1 MKKKILICGATGFIG
16 RNLLEHFYGKDEYDI
31 KAVYH
36 RTPEPSRDVT
46 LIYPQVEWVYADLT
60 EKSHV
65 KNIMDGVDIV
75 FNYAAFT
82 TNIKDGIEK
91 PYLFVTDNVIMNSL
105 ILRYAY
111 EFGVEHVILP
121 SCTVMYE
128 DFGKPIK
135 ETDFKG
141 FIDDDKMYF
150 GGGSTKVYAENMCK
164 FYSKLGKTKYTVLR
178 QTNII
183 GKYDKT
189 DLDKAH
195 FFSSIVQKVSDATE
209 YIEVWGDG
217 TEEKDLLG
225 VGDLVNLIEIIIKKQ
240 KDNFELLNVASGK
253 NMSISD
259 IVKTIVKVSGKNLD
273 IKYDKTKPSRNIKTK
288 FNISKVK
295 NKYGWKP
302 KMSLKEI
309 LHEIKK
315 YK

>member
-16 RNLLEHFYGKDEYDI
+16 RNLLEHFVDKDEYDI
-31 KAVYH
+31 RAVWNN
-36 RTPEPSRDVT
+36 TINDDWVKDE
-46 LIYPQVEWVYADLT
+46 VEWVRADLT
-60 EKSHV
+60 KKEDV
-65 KNIMDGVDIV
+65 KKVMNGVDIV
-75 FNYAAFT
+75 LNYAAFT

-105 ILRYAY
+105 VLRYAY
-111 EFGVEHVILP
+111 EFGVEHVIFP
-121 SCTVMYE
+121 SCTVMYD

-150 GGGSTKVYAENMCK
+150 GGGSTKVYCENMCK
-164 FYSKLGKTKYTVLR
+164 FYSQLGKTKYTVLR
-178 QTNII
+178 QTNIV

-195 FFSSIVQKVSDATE
+195 FFSSIIQKVNSADD

-217 TEEKDLLG
+217 TEEKDLLS
-225 VGDLVNLIEIIIKKQ
+225 VNDLVNLIDIILKKQ
-240 KDNFELLNVASGK
+240 EDNFELLNVEYGK

-259 IVKTIVKVSGKNLD
+259 IVKTIVKVSGKNLE
-273 IKYDKTKPSRNIKTK
+273 IKYDTNKPSRDVKTK
-288 FNISKVK
+288 FDISKVK

-302 KMSLKEI
+302 EVKLEDI
-309 LHEIKK
+309 LNEIKK
-315 YK
+315 YN

>member
-16 RNLLEHFYGKDEYDI
+16 RNLLEHFVDKDDYDIRAVWHNTINDDWVKDE
-31 KAVYH
+31 
-36 RTPEPSRDVT
+36 
-46 LIYPQVEWVYADLT
+46 VEWVRADLT
-60 EKSHV
+60 KKEDV
-65 KNIMDGVDIV
+65 KKVMNGIDIV
-75 FNYAAFT
+75 LNYAAFT
-82 TNIKDGIEK
+82 TNIKDGVEK

-164 FYSKLGKTKYTVLR
+164 FYSQLGKTKYTVLR

-183 GKYDKT
+183 GKHDKT
-189 DLDKAH
+189 DLNKAH
-195 FFSSIVQKVSDATE
+195 FFSSIVQKVNLAEDC
-209 YIEVWGDG
+209 IEVWGDG
-217 TEEKDLLG
+217 TEEKDLLS
-225 VGDLVNLIEIIIKKQ
+225 VNDLINLIDIILKKQ

-259 IVKTIVKVSGKNLD
+259 IVKTIVEVSGKNLN
-273 IKYDKTKPSRNIKTK
+273 IKYDKSKPSRNIKTK
-288 FNISKVK
+288 FDISKVK
-295 NKYGWKP
+295 NKYGWISKTTLGETINEI
-302 KMSLKEI
+302 MELK
-309 LHEIKK
+309 
-315 YK
+315 

>member
-16 RNLLEHFYGKDEYDI
+16 RNLVENFMKKDNFDVRAVWNKPNDLTDFYNDDI
-31 KAVYH
+31 
-36 RTPEPSRDVT
+36 
-46 LIYPQVEWVYADLT
+46 EWVNADLT
-60 EKSHV
+60 KMEDV
-65 KNIMDGVDIV
+65 KRVMEDVNIVLH
-75 FNYAAFT
+75 YAAFT
-82 TNIKDGIEK
+82 TNIKDGIEN
-91 PYLFVTDNVIMNSL
+91 PQLFVTDNVIMNSL
-105 ILRYAY
+105 IFRYAY
-111 EFGVEHVILP
+111 EFGVEHVVFP

-150 GGGSTKVYAENMCK
+150 GGGTTKVYSENMCK

-195 FFSSIVQKVSDATE
+195 FFSSIVQKVNAADKH
-209 YIEVWGDG
+209 IEVWGDG
-217 TEEKDLLG
+217 TEEKDLLS
-225 VGDLVNLIEIIIKKQ
+225 VDDLVSLINIILKKQ
-240 KDNFELLNVASGK
+240 KENFELLNVATGK
-253 NMSISD
+253 NISISN
-259 IVKTIVKVSGKNLD
+259 IVEKIIKVSGKNLQ

-288 FNISKVK
+288 FDVSKVK
-295 NKYGWKP
+295 DRYDWEP
-302 KMSLKEI
+302 KINLEEG

-315 YK
+315 Y

>member
-16 RNLLEHFYGKDEYDI
+16 RNLLEHFVGKDDYDI
-31 KAVYH
+31 RAVWH
-36 RTPEPSRDVT
+36 NTINDDWVKDE
-46 LIYPQVEWVYADLT
+46 VEWVRADLT
-60 EKSHV
+60 KKDDV
-65 KNIMDGVDIV
+65 KKVMNGVDIV
-75 FNYAAFT
+75 LNYAAFT
-82 TNIKDGIEK
+82 TNIKDGMEK

-150 GGGSTKVYAENMCK
+150 GGGSTKVYSEDMCK
-164 FYSKLGKTKYTVLR
+164 FYSKLGETKYTVLR

-183 GKYDKT
+183 GKHDKT

-195 FFSSIVQKVSDATE
+195 FFSSIVQKVKSSKN

-217 TEEKDLLG
+217 TEEKDLLS
-225 VGDLVNLIEIIIKKQ
+225 VNDLVNLIEIIIKKQ
-240 KDNFELLNVASGK
+240 RNTNFELLNVASGK

-259 IVKTIVKVSGKNLD
+259 IVKEIVKVSGKKLD
-273 IKYDKTKPSRNIKTK
+273 IKYDMTKPSRNIKTK
-288 FNISKVK
+288 FDISRVK
-295 NKYGWKP
+295 NKYSWKP
-302 KMSLKEI
+302 KNKLEDVLNEI
-309 LHEIKK
+309 L
-315 YK
+315 

>member
-1 MKKKILICGATGFIG
+1 VKKKILICGATGFIG
-16 RNLLEHFYGKDEYDI
+16 RNLLEHFMHKDEYDI
-31 KAVYH
+31 RAVWNN
-36 RTPEPSRDVT
+36 TINDDWVKDE
-46 LIYPQVEWVYADLT
+46 VEWVRADLT
-60 EKSHV
+60 KKEDV
-65 KNIMDGVDIV
+65 KKVMSGIDIV
-75 FNYAAFT
+75 LNYAAFT

-150 GGGSTKVYAENMCK
+150 GGGSTKVYSENMCK

-195 FFSSIVQKVSDATE
+195 FFSSIVQKVNDADK

-217 TEEKDLLG
+217 TEEKDLLS
-225 VGDLVNLIEIIIKKQ
+225 VNDLVNLIEIIIKKRRNS
-240 KDNFELLNVASGK
+240 KFELLNVASGD
-253 NMSISD
+253 NMSISN
-259 IVKTIVKVSGKNLD
+259 IVKNIVEASGKNLD
-273 IKYDKTKPSRNIKTK
+273 IRYDVTKPSRNIKTK

-302 KMSLKEI
+302 KMNLKEI
-309 LHEIKK
+309 LDEIKK

>member
-16 RNLLEHFYGKDEYDI
+16 RNLLEHFVDKDEYDI
-31 KAVYH
+31 RAVWNN
-36 RTPEPSRDVT
+36 TINDDWVKDG
-46 LIYPQVEWVYADLT
+46 VEWVRADLT
-60 EKSHV
+60 KKEDV
-65 KNIMDGVDIV
+65 KKVMDGVDV
-75 FNYAAFT
+75 VLNYAAFT

-105 ILRYAY
+105 VLRYAY

-150 GGGSTKVYAENMCK
+150 GGGSTKVYSENMCK
-164 FYSKLGKTKYTVLR
+164 FYSQLGKTKYTVLR
-178 QTNII
+178 QTNIV

-195 FFSSIVQKVSDATE
+195 FFSSIVQKVNRADKH
-209 YIEVWGDG
+209 IEVWGDG
-217 TEEKDLLG
+217 TEEKDLLC
-225 VGDLVNLIEIIIKKQ
+225 VNDLVNLVDIILKKQ
-240 KDNFELLNVASGK
+240 KNNFELLNVASGT

-259 IVKTIVKVSGKNLD
+259 IVKTIVKVSGKNLE
-273 IKYDKTKPSRNIKTK
+273 IKYDTTKPSRNVKTK
-288 FNISKVK
+288 FNISRAKS
-295 NKYGWKP
+295 KYGWTP
-302 KMSLKEI
+302 TTDIEGVLN
-309 LHEIKK
+309 EIKK
-315 YK
+315 HN

>member
-16 RNLLEHFYGKDEYDI
+16 RNLLEHFMHKDEYDI
-31 KAVYH
+31 RAVWNN
-36 RTPEPSRDVT
+36 TINDDWVKDE
-46 LIYPQVEWVYADLT
+46 VEWVRADLT
-60 EKSHV
+60 KKEDV
-65 KNIMDGVDIV
+65 KKVMDGVDV
-75 FNYAAFT
+75 VLNYAAFT

-128 DFGKPIK
+128 DLGKPIK

-150 GGGSTKVYAENMCK
+150 GGGSTKVYSENMCK
-164 FYSKLGKTKYTVLR
+164 FYSKLGKTKYTILR
-178 QTNII
+178 QTNIV

-195 FFSSIVQKVSDATE
+195 FFSSIIQKVNSADD

-217 TEEKDLLG
+217 TEEKDLLS
-225 VGDLVNLIEIIIKKQ
+225 VNDLVNLIDIILKKQ
-240 KDNFELLNVASGK
+240 EDNFELLNVASGK

-259 IVKTIVKVSGKNLD
+259 IVKTIVKVSGKNLE
-273 IKYDKTKPSRNIKTK
+273 IKYDTNKPSRDVKTK
-288 FNISKVK
+288 FDISKVK
-295 NKYGWKP
+295 NKYEWKP
-302 KMSLKEI
+302 KMKLEDI
-309 LHEIKK
+309 LNEIKK

>member
-16 RNLLEHFYGKDEYDI
+16 RNLLEHFVDKGEYDI
-31 KAVYH
+31 RAVWNN
-36 RTPEPSRDVT
+36 TINDDWVKDE
-46 LIYPQVEWVYADLT
+46 VEWVRADLT
-60 EKSHV
+60 KKDDV
-65 KNIMDGVDIV
+65 KKVMNGVDIV
-75 FNYAAFT
+75 LNYAAFT
-82 TNIKDGIEK
+82 TNIKDGMEK

-105 ILRYAY
+105 ILRYSY

-128 DFGKPIK
+128 DLGKPIK

-150 GGGSTKVYAENMCK
+150 GGGSTKVYSENMCK
-164 FYSKLGKTKYTVLR
+164 FYSKLGKTKYTILR
-178 QTNII
+178 QTNIV

-195 FFSSIVQKVSDATE
+195 FFSSIIQKVNSADD

-217 TEEKDLLG
+217 TEEKDLLS
-225 VGDLVNLIEIIIKKQ
+225 VNDLVNLIDIILKKQ
-240 KDNFELLNVASGK
+240 EDNFELLNVASGK

-259 IVKTIVKVSGKNLD
+259 IVKTIVKVSGKNLE
-273 IKYDKTKPSRNIKTK
+273 IKYDTNKPSRDVKTK
-288 FNISKVK
+288 FDISKVK

-302 KMSLKEI
+302 EVKLEDI
-309 LHEIKK
+309 LNEIKK
-315 YK
+315 YN